1 MRRIIFLRA
10 MFLLIISFY
19 AFPPPL
25 KASGPWKGQVVD
37 AETKQPLQGVVVLA
51 VWHKYWP
58 DFDGLPAFGYVDS
71 EQVITD
77 KDGRFTIK
85 ARSFI
90 PSDPIV
96 MEEPEFHFLKPGYGR
111 WRFQGEDA
119 WLKLDVRERKLP
131 YQEAG
136 RHFEDKGVVIE
147 LLPRKMREEG
157 VQFSESPVPNSAC
170 APGSNETLESCR

>member
-1 MRRIIFLRA
+1 MRRIIFLRT
-10 MFLLIISFY
+10 MFLLIISFH

-37 AETKQPLQGVVVLA
+37 LETKQPLQGVVVLA

-58 DFDGLPAFGYVDS
+58 DWDGLPAFGYVAS

-77 KDGRFTIK
+77 KDGQFTIK

-96 MEEPEFHFLKPGYGR
+96 LEEPEFHFFKPGYER
-111 WRFQGEDA
+111 RRFQGDKGS
-119 WLKLDVRERKLP
+119 LMLDVRERKLL

-136 RHFEDKGVVIE
+136 RHLEDKGVVIE
-147 LLPRKMREEG
+147 LLPHKTWEERL
-157 VQFSESPVPNSAC
+157 QYDQSPGRTPT
-170 APGSNETLESCR
+170 GSNKTLESCR